1 MCYFYN
7 NLFIY
12 SDFKNMIT
20 CVEFDVTESKSHKKI
35 YFLNRATLMVESINS
50 AQWWTKRVYN

>member
-1 MCYFYN
+1 
-7 NLFIY
+7 
-12 SDFKNMIT
+12 MIT